1 MSLPRTDPG
10 GAPEPGPQSSF
21 RRERLRFSEFSFTRS
36 PSGHVSINVELEY
49 DGQKWF
55 GRSAGQSSPLGDL
68 CMAAEAALR
77 ALEEFAEG
85 SLSFELIGVKHIRA
99 FDSNL
104 VIVSIAVRDSAGT
117 RLVGC
122 YLAFGSGVFCRQI
135 IDMAKFS
142 SVSINPANLRL
153 SSLVA
158 SFIVGLAI
166 FPFLV
171 RYVRK
176 LADYVSGEENKSA
189 LPNDDGAATVK
200 EQSHSGWNMIH
211 VFTSFTTGFFVNL
224 VYEKVLQM
232 IQTQMVK

>member
-1 MSLPRTDPG
+1 MRRSIRARRESSVARLTGVDERAPDSWQINIAAVIRVMRARWAAEIVVTSGNRRCQLLWSFVSYVERSAVANSLSPRAFMSLPRTEPG

-49 DGQKWF
+49 EGQRWF

-68 CMAAEAALR
+68 RMAAEAALR

-104 VIVSIAVRDSAGT
+104 VIVSIGVRDSAGT

-122 YLAFGSGVFCRQI
+122 YLADE
-135 IDMAKFS
+135 DM
-142 SVSINPANLRL
+142 PR
-153 SSLVA
+153 
-158 SFIVGLAI
+158 
-166 FPFLV
+166 
-171 RYVRK
+171 
-176 LADYVSGEENKSA
+176 
-189 LPNDDGAATVK
+189 GAA
-200 EQSHSGWNMIH
+200 
-211 VFTSFTTGFFVNL
+211 L
-224 VYEKVLQM
+224 AVLNA
-232 IQTQMVK
+232 TNRLLGNYLATR